1 MEHADTAQLAA
12 VGGALGAVL
21 VLLPRGRAARLLLL
35 VGLALLGRRGARRW
49 RWALGGRRCSTG

>member
-21 VLLPRGRAARLLLL
+21 VLLPRGRAARPLLL
-35 VGLALLGRRGARRW
+35 VGLALPGRRGAR
-49 RWALGGRRCSTG
+49 AGVGARRTGSSTG